1 MSSAR
6 KKFADHDPGLQTGQ
20 RGTDAEVR
28 ALAEADVALG
38 VSTIKPKFVGVLE
51 M

>member
-1 MSSAR
+1 MRSPR

-28 ALAEADVALG
+28 ALAEADVSLG
-38 VSTIKPKFVGVLE
+38 VGAVKPKFVGVLE